1 MVGGLFCLTP
11 DPGNERCPAASEAL
25 HGMNSRLRSRLPL
38 SRIYWLP
45 GQMALT
51 IGSVLWKSCDCV
63 FSDPVVWSVQFSRN
77 AREE

>member
-1 MVGGLFCLTP
+1 MVGGLFRLTP
-11 DPGNERCPAASEAL
+11 EPGTARCTEASGAL
-25 HGMNSRLRSRLPL
+25 QGVNSRLRSRVPL
-38 SRIYWLP
+38 SQIYRLP